1 MEAESLFFLIIALGL
16 AFGVGCLGSNRK
28 IGFWPAFFISCLNV
42 IIGLIV
48 ALCSKKLDKTES
60 NNKLED

>member
-28 IGFWPAFFISCLNV
+28 ME
-42 IIGLIV
+42 
-48 ALCSKKLDKTES
+48 KTEYAVTGARV
-60 NNKLED
+60 NQ